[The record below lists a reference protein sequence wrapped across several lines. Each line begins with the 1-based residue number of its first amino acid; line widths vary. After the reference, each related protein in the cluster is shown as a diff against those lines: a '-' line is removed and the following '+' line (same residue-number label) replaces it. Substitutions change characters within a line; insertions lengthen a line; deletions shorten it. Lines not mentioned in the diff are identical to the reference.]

1 MAKIGPVYVDE
12 KYLNLDDPITK
23 WNFLLKEA
31 QRFHDEIAS
40 MLIAAI
46 RFVIPDIKTY
56 VADGEQSVF
65 ISITGPGAIFFDSDL
80 ILAEPGGG
88 EDLEKNY
95 KTLSQV
101 ITEAFPELD
110 GKVFDDCIFLN
121 RDQQEEVKGYLC
133 KLKKGV

>member
-1 MAKIGPVYVDE
+1 MAKIGDE

-23 WNFLLKEA
+23 WNFHLKEA

-56 VADGEQSVF
+56 VADGEQSDY

>member
-1 MAKIGPVYVDE
+1 MAKIGDE
-12 KYLNLDDPITK
+12 KYLNLDDPITI

-56 VADGEQSVF
+56 VADGEQSV
-65 ISITGPGAIFFDSDL
+65 SGPGAIFFDSDL

-110 GKVFDDCIFLN
+110 GKVFDDRIFLN

>member
-1 MAKIGPVYVDE
+1 MAKIGDE
-12 KYLNLDDPITK
+12 KYLNLDDPITI

-56 VADGEQSVF
+56 VADGEQSV
-65 ISITGPGAIFFDSDL
+65 SGPGAIFFDSDL

-95 KTLSQV
+95 KTRWLV

-110 GKVFDDCIFLN
+110 GKVFDDRILLN

>member
-12 KYLNLDDPITK
+12 KYLNLDDPITI

-56 VADGEQSVF
+56 VADGE
-65 ISITGPGAIFFDSDL
+65 SITGPGAIFFDSDL

>member
-12 KYLNLDDPITK
+12 KYLNLDDPITI

-56 VADGEQSVF
+56 VADGEQSDF

>member
-12 KYLNLDDPITK
+12 KYLNLDDPITI

-56 VADGEQSVF
+56 VADGEQSV
-65 ISITGPGAIFFDSDL
+65 SGPGAIFFDSDL